1 MLTAIV
7 AMDKNRGIGH
17 DNKLLFRIRPDMQ
30 NFKETTITPD
40 RNGIVIMGRK
50 TWESLPKRPLMNR
63 KNIIIS
69 NQSNENILGSDREDT
84 WKHGYFGNIDH
95 SASCQVLNMAE
106 VEDFIE
112 QGNRREEMM
121 FIIGGGSI
129 YEHFLPQCHFLI
141 ATEFDKEYDADTFFP
156 EFKREFIED
165 EHISSGWWYDKQ
177 FTITRY
183 KSRWCNYRFPR
194 YMFKN
199 R

>member
-63 KNIIIS
+63 KNVIIS
-69 NQSNENILGSDREDT
+69 NQSNESILGSDREDT

-121 FIIGGGSI
+121 FIIGGGIFLLLPSSI
-129 YEHFLPQCHFLI
+129 KSLKLILSSLSLSGSSSKMNIFLVAGGMINSLPSLDISPVGATIDFLGI
-141 ATEFDKEYDADTFFP
+141 CLRT
-156 EFKREFIED
+156 
-165 EHISSGWWYDKQ
+165 G
-177 FTITRY
+177 
-183 KSRWCNYRFPR
+183 KSIR
-194 YMFKN
+194 
-199 R
+199 